1 MNGLIILTVIIIS
14 IAQSIFGVGVLLF
27 GTPLLLL
34 YGYDYIS
41 SLYLLLPISICI
53 SLLQTISFF
62 KKIEFQF
69 FFKFL
74 FFSVPFV
81 IVFLS
86 LGIVNNYEFGLFVGI
101 LLIIISLKKRL
112 AILHLFFDFIGKFE
126 RTNLLIMGILHGLT
140 NLGGSLL
147 TAMVFNKDLSKNIT
161 RSTIAI
167 CYATFAFFQLLTI
180 TFLSKIQKQNYEFD
194 LSLLLIGVLVFLIC
208 EKLIFIKMNKQKYET
223 LFSFF
228 LFASGASLLI
238 KQVGI
243 Y

>member
-1 MNGLIILTVIIIS
+1 MNSLIIITIIIIS

-34 YGYDYIS
+34 YGYDFVPA
-41 SLYLLLPISICI
+41 LYLLLPISIFI
-53 SLLQTISFF
+53 SLLQTFSFIN
-62 KKIEFQF
+62 KIKFDF
-69 FFKFL
+69 FLKFL

-81 IVFLS
+81 IVFLF
-86 LGIVNNYEFGLFVGI
+86 LGIANNFEFGLFVGI

-112 AILHLFFDFIGKFE
+112 SLFRFFFDFIGKFE
-126 RTNLLIMGILHGLT
+126 RTNFMIMGILHGLT

-147 TAMVFNKDLSKNIT
+147 TAMVFNKDLSKNET

-167 CYATFAFFQLLTI
+167 CYAAFAFFQLFTI
-180 TFLSKIQKQNYEFD
+180 VFLFKDQAQNYELDYSFI
-194 LSLLLIGVLVFLIC
+194 LIGVLAFIFC
-208 EKLIFIKMNKQKYET
+208 EKLIFIKINKQKYEN

-228 LFASGASLLI
+228 LFVSGASLII
-238 KQVGI
+238 KQIGL